1 VNTVHAK
8 NEGREEPFTER
19 SLSDYKSPEYRV
31 HNVLL
36 AYNPNYDATLYAGR
50 LEAWKAIQPGG
61 SQFVSISAMNTSM
74 GHAEHLNELYQE
86 LGNRAGG
93 AAINMPLN
101 EIAAKFG
108 QYPVINEIKQTV
120 HAMAEEGNKIYAGN
134 AGTET
139 AIKQWEDTF
148 PLNGSPAEQAGAIKN
163 FTRLMGAKFT
173 TMTAQINAAA
183 GLPGKAPIELLTP
196 EAKATYLR
204 ILAPPKGGT
213 MPAGGGGGAA
223 PTATDQKNNMTP
235 AQMYGGAPAQPAAPR
250 PAPAT
255 PAPAVPVWTD
265 RSKPPPVGTQMFNDK
280 GAAVRWDG
288 RAWQTV
294 Q

>member
-1 VNTVHAK
+1 
-8 NEGREEPFTER
+8 
-19 SLSDYKSPEYRV
+19 
-31 HNVLL
+31 
-36 AYNPNYDATLYAGR
+36 
-50 LEAWKAIQPGG
+50 
-61 SQFVSISAMNTSM
+61 
-74 GHAEHLNELYQE
+74 
-86 LGNRAGG
+86 
-93 AAINMPLN
+93 MPLN
-101 EIAAKFG
+101 QIAANFG

-139 AIKQWEDTF
+139 EIKQWEDTF

-204 ILAPPKGGT
+204 ILAPPKDGA

-223 PTATDQKNNMTP
+223 VAPAQTNYMTPEQMHGGTPTQPTNYMTP
-235 AQMYGGAPAQPAAPR
+235 AEMSGGVPKQPAAPQ
-250 PAPAT
+250 PAPAAA
-255 PAPAVPVWTD
+255 APAIPQAAID
-265 RSKPPPVGTQMFNDK
+265 ILKHDPSGFAKGYFDK
-280 GAAVRWDG
+280 TFGAGAADRVLG
-288 RAWQTV
+288 GANAP
-294 Q
+294 